1 MYKKFRRNSAEKC
14 NVAEAVKEK
23 PQGMTITI
31 SARKRTAQDLTRE
44 QDPTIQR
51 RYVYRVLD
59 IETFLVK

>member
-14 NVAEAVKEK
+14 NDAEVVKEK
-23 PQGMTITI
+23 PQGTTITT
-31 SARKRTAQDLTRE
+31 STRKRTRQDTRE

-51 RYVYRVLD
+51 HYVYRALD